1 MNDSYLIESFLEMML
16 SESGASENTII
27 AYKNDLLALNDYLE
41 EQKLGFKKALEND
54 LRGFI
59 ASLSNKGFTK
69 KTQRRK
75 ISAIKMFYK
84 FLFNEEII
92 KKNPTDNL
100 DSPKAGKPLPKYLS
114 EKEINLLLDT
124 AKTINGIEGIKTRA
138 LFEILYSTGLRVS
151 ELVSLPFSAVARK
164 QKIIIVRGKGNKER
178 LVPLGDY
185 AREAVDKWLE
195 YLLENKKKQ
204 MPKWLFPSPSKS
216 GHLTRNGFFK
226 ILQKLAIKAGI
237 SPDRVSPHVIRH
249 SFASHLVA
257 NDADLRTVQK
267 MLGHADISTT
277 EIYTH
282 ILDEKL
288 ASVVTNFHPL
298 SKK

>member
-69 KTQRRK
+69 KTQSRK